1 MQNFLRESTKT
12 HHVQQFIEERK
23 MKESELRNNQIY
35 SHTIKEKFESF
46 HLGDSTSYFTIHLTP
61 TISPAKSFP
70 FVL

>member
-23 MKESELRNNQIY
+23 MKESELRNNQIS

-46 HLGDSTSYFTIHLTP
+46 HLGDST
-61 TISPAKSFP
+61 
-70 FVL
+70 